1 MFKELKLFIGLRKNW
16 MTYCLYDLNCVWKY
30 MWLSLHS
37 QLAVILFLGRL
48 VKTSID
54 YTVPTTEQRNNIIMV
69 QLEGIVSLL
78 GYLRNMNEG
87 H

>member
-1 MFKELKLFIGLRKNW
+1 
-16 MTYCLYDLNCVWKY
+16 MTCCLYDLNCVWKY

>member
-16 MTYCLYDLNCVWKY
+16 MTCCLYDLNCVWKY

-54 YTVPTTEQRNNIIMV
+54 YTVPTTEQRNNVIKV